1 MAKWRWAKDEFGNGP
16 AGRGAHRW
24 PWGRVCLANEQRAA
38 SKNGIGRENGDG
50 AYGWP
55 RGGRNRPTTTLGWQ
69 QPVEKPTNA
78 IKLRATDKGEEDVWW
93 WNGSSSTVMRAA
105 VPPKVAAVTAKR

>member
-1 MAKWRWAKDEFGNGP
+1 MNSAMARP
-16 AGRGAHRW
+16 AVVPTDGLG
-24 PWGRVCLANEQRAA
+24 AA
-38 SKNGIGRENGDG
+38 SALQMSKGRPAKMGIGRENGDG